1 MEIDMEL
8 QILHA
13 IQEIHQG
20 WLTDVMRLFT
30 TIGESGLVWIAIAIV
45 LTCIPK
51 TRKCGLTMMIAM
63 AITYLV
69 GNLFLKN
76 VIARPRPSRQQC
88 HIEDPV
94 SFRIFVSFGTQLQWI
109 RRCSDDLL
117 LLSQSRTLKSAHG
130 GTYCIF
136 QTLLLRSLPDGYPG
150 WNLIGDAGCAVG
162 GLACETS
169 GEPGRCAAWIE
180 RR

>member
-1 MEIDMEL
+1 MEL

-76 VIARPRPSRQQC
+76 VIARPRPCAVDNSV
-88 HIEDPV
+88 ILKIPFPSEY
-94 SFRIFVSFGTQLQWI
+94 SFPSGHSSNGFAGAVTIFCYY
-109 RRCSDDLL
+109 RRAA
-117 LLSQSRTLKSAHG
+117 LKSAHG

-150 WNLIGDAGCAVG
+150 RNLIGNAGCAVG
-162 GLACETS
+162 GLACETL
-169 GEPGRCAAWIE
+169 GEPCRCAVCIE